1 MPDAAQD
8 SKNNSAK
15 TVNKFLKAESVPARK
30 HRTHEGHNPFTGSS
44 EPLQVCIK
52 ENKRPGAE

>member
-15 TVNKFLKAESVPARK
+15 TVNKFLKAKKKKKKKILKASV
-30 HRTHEGHNPFTGSS
+30 N
-44 EPLQVCIK
+44 I
-52 ENKRPGAE
+52 